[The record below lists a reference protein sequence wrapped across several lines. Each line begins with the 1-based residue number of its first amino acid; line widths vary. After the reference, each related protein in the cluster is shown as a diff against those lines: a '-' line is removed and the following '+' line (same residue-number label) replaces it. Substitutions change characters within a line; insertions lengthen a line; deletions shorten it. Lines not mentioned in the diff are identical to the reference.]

1 MSRLSLC
8 VLSKAAVL
16 SYEHA
21 ECRRLEQCPLALSSA
36 EMTRCPCK
44 TRKVVGTTGSRGP
57 SRPQQITVLQC
68 CYPLLWNGQKIGNE
82 NALVSWIKR
91 QTEALGPLR

>member
-1 MSRLSLC
+1 MRVQLC
-8 VLSKAAVL
+8 VLSRAEVL

-21 ECRRLEQCPLALSSA
+21 ECRRLEQCPLALSNP

-44 TRKVVGTTGSRGP
+44 TRKVVGTTGSGGP
-57 SRPQQITVLQC
+57 SRPQKIQVLRC
-68 CYPLLWNGQKIGNE
+68 MYPRLYNGEPIKNE
-82 NALVSWIKR
+82 NSLVSWIKR